1 MYMHMYNVHVFS
13 FIDKRINNLNI
24 IMKTK
29 YLCLKNN
36 ETSQNIIITVSISRP
51 AGAPVI
57 TVSVSRPA
65 GAPVSPRYQLC

>member
-1 MYMHMYNVHVFS
+1 
-13 FIDKRINNLNI
+13 
-24 IMKTK
+24 MKTK

-36 ETSQNIIITVSISRP
+36 ETSQNIIITVSISCPAGAPVITVSISRP

-65 GAPVSPRYQLC
+65 GAPESPSYQLC

>member
-1 MYMHMYNVHVFS
+1 
-13 FIDKRINNLNI
+13 
-24 IMKTK
+24 MKTK

-36 ETSQNIIITVSISRP
+36 ETSHNIIITVSISHP

-65 GAPVSPRYQLC
+65 GAPVSSSYQLC

>member
-1 MYMHMYNVHVFS
+1 
-13 FIDKRINNLNI
+13 
-24 IMKTK
+24 MKTK

-65 GAPVSPRYQLC
+65 GAPVSPSYQLC